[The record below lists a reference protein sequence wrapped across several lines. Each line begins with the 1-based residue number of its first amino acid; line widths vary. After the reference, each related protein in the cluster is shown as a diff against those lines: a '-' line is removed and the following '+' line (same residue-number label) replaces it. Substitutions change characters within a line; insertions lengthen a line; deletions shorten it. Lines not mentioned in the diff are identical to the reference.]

1 VKKEKKIDKNVKDKK
16 NIKISFDEDNDILYL
31 SLKEGAAI
39 DSEEV
44 AENVRVEYDSRRNI
58 VGIEIFNI
66 TKILATALSKKT
78 REEMIKVN
86 T

>member
-1 VKKEKKIDKNVKDKK
+1 MKKEKKIDKNVKDKK

-31 SLKEGAAI
+31 SLKEGAVI

>member
-44 AENVRVEYDSRRNI
+44 VENVRVEYDSRRNI

>member
-1 VKKEKKIDKNVKDKK
+1 
-16 NIKISFDEDNDILYL
+16 
-31 SLKEGAAI
+31 
-39 DSEEV
+39 
-44 AENVRVEYDSRRNI
+44 VRVEYDSRRNI

>member
-1 VKKEKKIDKNVKDKK
+1 MKKEKKIDKNVKDKK

>member
-1 VKKEKKIDKNVKDKK
+1 MKKEKKIDKNVKDKK

-44 AENVRVEYDSRRNI
+44 VENVRVEYDSRRNI

>member
-1 VKKEKKIDKNVKDKK
+1 MKKGKKIDKNVKDKK
-16 NIKISFDEDNDILYL
+16 NIKILFDEDNDILYL
-31 SLKEGAAI
+31 SLKEGADI

-44 AENVRVEYDSRRNI
+44 AENVRFEYDSRRNI

>member
-1 VKKEKKIDKNVKDKK
+1 VKKGKKIYKNVKYKK
-16 NIKISFDEDNDILYL
+16 NIKILFDEDNDILYL
-31 SLKEGAAI
+31 SLKEGADI

-66 TKILATALSKKT
+66 TKILATALSKKIK
-78 REEMIKVN
+78 EEMIKVN
-86 T
+86 A

>member
-31 SLKEGAAI
+31 SLKEGAVI